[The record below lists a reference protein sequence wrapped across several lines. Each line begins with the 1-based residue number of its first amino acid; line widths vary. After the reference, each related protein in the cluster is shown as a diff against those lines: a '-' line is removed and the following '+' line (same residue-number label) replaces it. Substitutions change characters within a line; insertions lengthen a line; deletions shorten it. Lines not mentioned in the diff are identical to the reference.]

1 MFSCLCFKY
10 NAFHSIFPYKRGL
23 HLEFLVGE
31 HEKEGG
37 RIFQEGTELGG
48 NYEESMQSW
57 KQRHLQWGLS
67 RPKKASKNLCFFVI

>member
-48 NYEESMQSW
+48 NYEESMQS
-57 KQRHLQWGLS
+57 
-67 RPKKASKNLCFFVI
+67 